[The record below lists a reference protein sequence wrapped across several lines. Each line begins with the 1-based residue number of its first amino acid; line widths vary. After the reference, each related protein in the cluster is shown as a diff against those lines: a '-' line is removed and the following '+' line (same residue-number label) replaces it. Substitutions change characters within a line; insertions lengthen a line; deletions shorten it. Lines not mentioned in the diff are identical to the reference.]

1 MFGARALL
9 AGAMLVV
16 GGDDSLHQLV
26 ARPGEYPDAHLL
38 LAQLL
43 LKDGE
48 EQGLQHLVKA
58 TQQSAELADTAAS
71 IGYEYL
77 VNRGR
82 KSEAIRFAQRI
93 QALFD
98 E

>member
-1 MFGARALL
+1 M
-9 AGAMLVV
+9 
-16 GGDDSLHQLV
+16 
-26 ARPGEYPDAHLL
+26 L

-43 LKDGE
+43 LKYGE

-58 TQQSAELADTAAS
+58 TQQRAELADTAAS
-71 IGYEYL
+71 IGYDYL
-77 VNRGR
+77 MSRWR

-93 QALFD
+93 QTLLD